1 MSLKSI
7 KGGRG
12 HVAPYET
19 THARIPVAIKPYV
32 TFVANS
38 YKQAVEDGK
47 DGTFILTLDA
57 TVENITTNKVVNE
70 NNTRQL
76 ALEVVKLRKQK
87 KSTKVALDNLLTAIL
102 GEDYGHNLP

>member
-1 MSLKSI
+1 MSLKST

-19 THARIPVAIKPYV
+19 THARIPVEIKPYV

-38 YKQAVEDGK
+38 YKQSIEDGT
-47 DGTFILTLDA
+47 DSMFILTLDA
-57 TVENITTNKVVNE
+57 TVESITMNKAVNE
-70 NNTRQL
+70 NNIRQL
-76 ALEVVKLRKQK
+76 ALEVVKLKKQK

-102 GEDYGHNLP
+102 REDYNP